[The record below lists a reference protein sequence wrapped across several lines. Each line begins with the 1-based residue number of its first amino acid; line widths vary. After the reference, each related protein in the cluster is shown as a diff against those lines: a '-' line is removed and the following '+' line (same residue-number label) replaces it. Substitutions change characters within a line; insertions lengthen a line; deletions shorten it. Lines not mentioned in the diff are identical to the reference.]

1 MKRKNKKVQGDEKEE
16 IINQPQENKVEFNQI
31 DLLQED
37 AINVDNVK
45 KLIEDGFNSLETI
58 SYICKKN
65 LANIKGFSEIK
76 VDKIIKIVED
86 ILKSNHLLLLFKKE
100 KN

>member
-45 KLIEDGFNSLETI
+45 KLIEAGFNSLETI
-58 SYICKKN
+58 SYICKK
-65 LANIKGFSEIK
+65 I
-76 VDKIIKIVED
+76 
-86 ILKSNHLLLLFKKE
+86 
-100 KN
+100 